1 MRYIVTVKERVPT
14 GDHDSRT
21 AKTKLVHVN
30 TQEYTSEEMALIA
43 VKVVVKAGRV
53 AIIEAREE

>member
-1 MRYIVTVKERVPT
+1 MKYIVSAKKRVPT

-43 VKVVVKAGRV
+43 VKVVVKAGQV
-53 AIIEAREE
+53 ATIEAREE